1 MEHSY
6 KKESKEVEKKEKRKR
21 HRNNLMIAGIALKVS
36 ELCAGI
42 IIKEKLR
49 EDLSKVVHRKQ
60 INLTFVQ
67 YAEAGRW
74 WHNVKEGQRRNRLW

>member
-1 MEHSY
+1 
-6 KKESKEVEKKEKRKR
+6 
-21 HRNNLMIAGIALKVS
+21 MIAGIALKVS

-42 IIKEKLR
+42 IIKEKKMR
-49 EDLSKVVHRKQ
+49 KDLLNVEHRKQ

-74 WHNVKEGQRRNRLW
+74 RHNVKEGQRRNRFLVAVV